1 MQLGIHQ
8 LSQIF
13 QTPQIALTLHL
24 RAVFLNLLEIYL
36 CKLISKF
43 YSKSFNYLSK
53 CGGRHINAY

>member
-24 RAVFLNLLEIYL
+24 RAVFLNLLEIYS

-43 YSKSFNYLSK
+43 LLE
-53 CGGRHINAY
+53 II

>member
-24 RAVFLNLLEIYL
+24 RAVFFKPFRNLLVQINFKILLEI
-36 CKLISKF
+36 I
-43 YSKSFNYLSK
+43 
-53 CGGRHINAY
+53 